1 MSELDA
7 ISIPDK
13 TYFKIGEV
21 AKLLDLE
28 PYVLRYWESEFDI
41 LAPDKTDS
49 GQRIYQR
56 ADIELVCHIRNLL
69 YDEMFT
75 IAGARRQLELE
86 REGKPCYAN
95 ADKARADDDGMREQ
109 VEQLEL
115 TNAQLQAD
123 KEDLAA
129 EKARIEADRAKLEA
143 STDKLKANRD
153 ALEADKAQLGETI
166 AALTAELD
174 AERQQAN
181 AQPDMWEERV
191 ASQSEHIDE
200 LERQLAQADQTIAEL
215 RQRSTPPGVGVDP
228 KLLKGLRQQ
237 IEGLARLAQQR
248 PV

>member
-28 PYVLRYWESEFDI
+28 PYVLRYWESEFDV

-56 ADIELVCHIRNLL
+56 ADIELVCHIRSLL

-95 ADKARADDDGMREQ
+95 AEVAAEAAGEREQ
-109 VEQLEL
+109 LERLESENDELRQAVEQL
-115 TNAQLQAD
+115 NAQLEEHKQAD
-123 KEDLAA
+123 V
-129 EKARIEADRAKLEA
+129 
-143 STDKLKANRD
+143 
-153 ALEADKAQLGETI
+153 
-166 AALTAELD
+166 
-174 AERQQAN
+174 
-181 AQPDMWEERV
+181 QPDMWQERV
-191 ASQSEHIDE
+191 AAQSSQIDE
-200 LERQLAQADQTIAEL
+200 LERQLAEARQTIATLEE
-215 RQRSTPPGVGVDP
+215 RQSAGGLGVDP
-228 KLLKGLRQQ
+228 RILQGLRQQ
-237 IEGLARLAQQR
+237 VEGLARLTQR